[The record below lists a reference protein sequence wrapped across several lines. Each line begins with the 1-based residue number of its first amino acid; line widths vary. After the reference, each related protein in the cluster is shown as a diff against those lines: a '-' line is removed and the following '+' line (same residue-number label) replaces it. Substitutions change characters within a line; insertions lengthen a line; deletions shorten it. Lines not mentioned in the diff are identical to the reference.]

1 MLENEQVGKFME
13 TERMVEAYVL
23 WGSRVGSIAVIEPE
37 TEKLI
42 GQ

>member
-1 MLENEQVGKFME
+1 
-13 TERMVEAYVL
+13 MVEAYVL

-42 GQ
+42 GSVRTSDVYVLLEDK